1 MSVPV
6 IKALTLRIRKRIG
19 TNAETAIAADV
30 SGGQW
35 SNYEAENCPT
45 TTIPVH
51 RFIAVSNDAEKQAL
65 IDLLQV
71 SMAGDGAPECANTEA
86 GETTEAAA
94 DLQRTVR
101 AAVAD
106 GNLTPLERKSITEQ
120 ALAVKL
126 NADDVIR
133 AVHGGAK

>member
-51 RFIAVSNDAEKQAL
+51 RFLMVANDAEKQAL
-65 IDLLQV
+65 IDLIRV
-71 SMAGDGAPECANTEA
+71 SMEGGDKPKCAQTEA
-86 GETTEAAA
+86 SETTEEAAE
-94 DLQRTVR
+94 LQRAVR
-101 AAVAD
+101 AAMSD
-106 GNLTPLERKSITEQ
+106 GKLTPLERKSITEQ
-120 ALAVKL
+120 ALTVKAS
-126 NADDVIR
+126 ADDVIQ
-133 AVHGGAK
+133 AVGEGV

>member
-65 IDLLQV
+65 IDLLRLT
-71 SMAGDGAPECANTEA
+71 MEGDAAPDCANTEA
-86 GETTEAAA
+86 SETTEAAA
-94 DLQRTVR
+94 DLQRAVR
-101 AAVAD
+101 EALRD
-106 GNLTPLERKSITEQ
+106 GTLTPMERRTITEQ
-120 ALAVKL
+120 AMSVKA
-126 NADDVIR
+126 NADDVIQ
-133 AVHGGAK
+133 AVHGDAR